1 MLNNSPWYFSLI
13 RKYVTLL
20 GTTINNISILREH
33 PTDSNK
39 NELIKIPLTYSPKEK
54 VLVRL
59 NQDPNID
66 REFAAILPMISFEL
80 ISLQYD
86 VTRKTNSND
95 KITIADPTNPSKKK
109 YQFNPVPYN
118 FNFKVCVYVKN
129 TEDGTKIIE
138 QILPMF
144 TPDITLTTDLV
155 PEIGIRLDVPI
166 VLNAVEMEDIYEGDF
181 KQRKQFIWN
190 LSFTVKGYLYGPIR
204 SNSVIKFA
212 HTNVYVPST
221 TYAKDGVGNTNVLVN
236 IIQTP
241 GMLANGSPTSNS
253 LLSISPLLIN
263 IDDDWGYCEVIEE
276 H

>member
-20 GTTINNISILREH
+20 GTTINDISILREH

-39 NELIKIPLTYSPKEK
+39 NELIKVPLTYSPKEK

-66 REFAAILPMISFEL
+66 REFAAVLPMISFEL
-80 ISLQYD
+80 ISLNYD
-86 VTRKTNSND
+86 ISRKTNSND
-95 KITIADPTNPSKKK
+95 KVTKIDPLNPSKKK

-118 FNFKVCVYVKN
+118 FNFKACVYVKN
-129 TEDGTKIIE
+129 TEDGTKIME

-144 TPDITLTTDLV
+144 SPDITLTTDLI
-155 PEIGIRLDVPI
+155 PEMGVQMDIPI

-190 LSFTVKGYLYGPIR
+190 LSFTVKGYLYGPVR
-204 SNSVIKFA
+204 SNSIIKFA
-212 HTNVYVPST
+212 NTNVYIPKT
-221 TYAKDGVGNTNVLVN
+221 EKIKDGIGNTNVLVN
-236 IIQTP
+236 ILHTP
-241 GMLANGSPTSNS
+241 GLLANGSPTSNS
-253 LLSISPLLIN
+253 SLSISPLLIN
-263 IDDDWGYCEVIEE
+263 IDDDWGFVTRITEY
-276 H
+276 